1 MDRRESILQFID
13 AMHAIKRLAFSKHDH
28 AGLPTRAQMGILYA
42 VSIHHE
48 SSIKDLAG
56 RFSMSSSAVTQLV
69 DSLVK
74 EGLLEREEHALDR
87 RKLNIVLTDKGKTKL
102 YEARNAHAESLTK
115 IFEPLTDQELEFIL
129 TLQEKIR
136 KNLE

>member
-1 MDRRESILQFID
+1 MDRHHSILQFID
-13 AMHAIKRLAFSKHDH
+13 AMHAIKRLAFSKHEHKD
-28 AGLPTRAQMGILYA
+28 LPTRAQMGILYA

-74 EGLLEREEHALDR
+74 DGMLERVEHALDR
-87 RKLNIVLTDKGKTKL
+87 RKLKLSITGKGKEKL
-102 YEARNAHAESLTK
+102 AEARNAHATSLAK
-115 IFEPLTDQELEFIL
+115 IFEPLTDRELELIL